1 MIKIAAKVLFLV
13 EELVLLM
20 IPIQDRSAPLV
31 VTLLPAAAVE
41 VLKALGHY
49 PVVRWCHHLRGPV
62 GGILIEVTQHKAA
75 EVGREPAVKVVEP
88 CCRGSRWPEWR
99 VLQLLPPHLL
109 QLAWPWL

>member
-1 MIKIAAKVLFLV
+1 MLLFV
-13 EELVLLM
+13 KDLLM
-20 IPIQDRSAPLV
+20 LIIPLIDRSAQLT
-31 VTLLPAAAVE
+31 VTLLPPASEE

-109 QLAWPWL
+109 LLAWPWL